1 MAFKKANKT
10 GGGDYPAKWQKD
22 TQKVIEG
29 TVVEF
34 KQDIMGKPGSNA
46 IVLET
51 KEGPFTVWL
60 DKVLSS
66 YPDLQVIGTRARIT
80 FLGKEKSKSG
90 PNMFNNYEVEIDDDD
105 ADKKEELPF

>member
-10 GGGDYPAKWQKD
+10 GGGDYPAKWEKT

-29 TVVEF
+29 SVVEF
-34 KQDIMGKPGSNA
+34 KENIMGKPGSNA

-51 KEGPFTVWL
+51 ENGPFTVWL
-60 DKVLSS
+60 DKVLMS
-66 YPDLQVIGTRARIT
+66 YPDLQVIGTKARIT

-90 PNMFNNYEVEIDDDD
+90 PNMFNNYEVEIDVPEE
-105 ADKKEELPF
+105 DKMPF